1 LQGRP
6 SEIAPHLSKQVL
18 PDDAKNFSRRVVFFD
33 NLRSSVFRVFA
44 DLFLPFLPEL
54 NNEISFGLIQS
65 FFA

>member
-1 LQGRP
+1 
-6 SEIAPHLSKQVL
+6 VL

-33 NLRSSVFRVFA
+33 NLRSSVIRVFA

-54 NNEISFGLIQS
+54 NNEISFGLVQS